1 MLSEEEIIGMIK
13 PISNCFKTYEDN
25 YLMSKNLT
33 YMQLKAVN
41 GLLDLYNKQKDKI
54 KELEMKHSLELIGK
68 EEEIKANM
76 SEIIEHYYISK
87 DKIREIIEKRINR
100 LEAERDDNLDYSS
113 DYDYE
118 IVLLGEIEQELLG
131 EEKQ

>member
-1 MLSEEEIIGMIK
+1 MLSEEEIIKICKKRIK
-13 PISNCFKTYEDN
+13 QLGLDFAIT
-25 YLMSKNLT
+25 NLDL
-33 YMQLKAVN
+33 QAIQ

-87 DKIREIIEKRINR
+87 DKIREMKKDGSHYWARR
-100 LEAERDDNLDYSS
+100 LE
-113 DYDYE
+113 E
-118 IVLLGEIEQELLG
+118 IM
-131 EEKQ
+131 EEK